1 MVFTAPAG
9 DFANAPALAAVLVHD
24 SDPCPWQQN
33 APCPGVAESIIPKIR
48 PPASKKKPVQAGVE
62 GVHGRFK
69 IMLSAKIA
77 QPIYSDARQTI

>member
-1 MVFTAPAG
+1 MATKCTLSRRG
-9 DFANAPALAAVLVHD
+9 GIHYSQD
-24 SDPCPWQQN
+24 SATGQQ
-33 APCPGVAESIIPKIR
+33 
-48 PPASKKKPVQAGVE
+48 KKPVQAGVE